1 MGFNRKEKIFGLKRK
16 LEFYFSA
23 DKIHDTFTSFIRHV
37 SQPKSVTQPQSPKLG
52 FNWFNVL
59 VLHCWEHS

>member
-1 MGFNRKEKIFGLKRK
+1 MCKENTEKKRKMGFRRKENFFGLKRK
-16 LEFYFSA
+16 LKFYFSA

-52 FNWFNVL
+52 F
-59 VLHCWEHS
+59 